1 MKHFKLF
8 AVFLFFTIFL
18 SSCSALKNMAAQTI
32 AMKDCKY
39 TYHSIS
45 DIAIADIN
53 AAKGISAFTLPKVI
67 NFISNASDSI
77 PMNLILNLNVENP
90 NSTQAGFE
98 RMAYQLDVDSIRLTE
113 GEISQAFSV
122 APNATNIL
130 PINVSVDLRKL
141 IAQENSEVILALA
154 KNLLG
159 IGSTPSNLTLR
170 VKPTIKVLNRDVTVP
185 KYIPITFSVGKK

>member
-8 AVFLFFTIFL
+8 AFFLFFTIFL

-45 DIAIADIN
+45 DIVIADIN
-53 AAKGISAFTLPKVI
+53 ATEGISAFTLPKII
-67 NFISNASDSI
+67 NLISNASTSL
-77 PMNLILNLNVENP
+77 PVNMTLHLNVENP

-98 RMAYQLDVDSIRLTE
+98 RMAYQLDVDSIQLTE
-113 GEISQAFSV
+113 GEISKAFSV

-130 PINVSVDLRKL
+130 PINISVDLRKL
-141 IAQENSEVILALA
+141 ITQENSEAVLTLA

-159 IGSTPSNLTLR
+159 VGSTPSNLTLR
-170 VKPTIKVLNRDVTVP
+170 VKPTIKVLNRDVTAP
-185 KYIPITFSVGKK
+185 RYIPITFSVGKK

>member
-1 MKHFKLF
+1 M
-8 AVFLFFTIFL
+8 
-18 SSCSALKNMAAQTI
+18 SGCSALKNMAEQAI

-45 DIAIADIN
+45 DIVIADIN
-53 AAKGISAFTLPKVI
+53 ATEGISAFTLSKII
-67 NFISNASDSI
+67 NLISNASTSL
-77 PMNLILNLNVENP
+77 PVNMTLHLNVENP

-98 RMAYQLDVDSIRLTE
+98 RMAYQLDVDSIQLTE
-113 GEISQAFSV
+113 GEISKAFSV

-170 VKPTIKVLNRDVTVP
+170 VKPTIKVLNRDVTAP
-185 KYIPITFSVGKK
+185 RYIPITFSVGKK

>member
-1 MKHFKLF
+1 
-8 AVFLFFTIFL
+8 
-18 SSCSALKNMAAQTI
+18 MAAQTI

-53 AAKGISAFTLPKVI
+53 ATKGISAFTLSKII
-67 NFISNASDSI
+67 NLMSNASTSL
-77 PMNLILNLNVENP
+77 PVKMTLHLNVENP

-98 RMAYQLDVDSIRLTE
+98 RMAYQLDVDSIQLTE
-113 GEISQAFSV
+113 GEISKAFSV

-130 PINVSVDLRKL
+130 PINISVDLRKL
-141 IAQENSEVILALA
+141 ITQENSEAVLTLA

-159 IGSTPSNLTLR
+159 VGSTPSNLTLR
-170 VKPTIKVLNRDVTVP
+170 VKPTIKVLNRDVTAP
-185 KYIPITFSVGKK
+185 RYIPITFSVGKK